1 MPNITEPLTGLTQ
14 TLLKKRLDRNPFE
27 KRLDRN
33 PFEKRLD
40 RNPFEKRLDRKP
52 QEPFESDNLI
62 PEPYRRDK
70 PAQRFVINRRNG
82 FGSILLKAV

>member
-1 MPNITEPLTGLTQ
+1 M
-14 TLLKKRLDRNPFE
+14 K
-27 KRLDRN
+27 
-33 PFEKRLD
+33 KRLD

-62 PEPYRRDK
+62 PKLYRRDK

-82 FGSILLKAV
+82 FGSTLLKAV